1 MRRPIRGFL
10 PLSLAILYATAT
22 GGADAN
28 TKAANFRLDSLDG
41 LEAVDV
47 KPEVATYQGRRAVQL
62 HNSSE
67 DKSVNTP
74 GESLAILSGSVF
86 KDGTVEA
93 EIAGEP
99 RWGAPPDARG
109 FIGIAFR
116 VQDHG
121 KRFECF
127 YLRMTNG
134 RADDQLRRNH
144 SAQYISAPEY
154 PWERLR
160 KENPGV
166 YESYVDIEPA
176 RWTKIKIIVAG
187 TKARLFVNGTTRP
200 CLIVNDLKLGEGS
213 GQVALWTGD
222 DTDAYFSNL
231 RVN

>member
-1 MRRPIRGFL
+1 MRKAIGRL
-10 PLSLAILYATAT
+10 LLVSLAILCSTVT
-22 GGADAN
+22 GEADAN
-28 TKAANFRLDSLDG
+28 TKASNFRLDSLDG
-41 LEAVDV
+41 LEAVNV

-62 HNSSE
+62 FNSSE
-67 DKSVNTP
+67 DKSANTS

-86 KDGTVEA
+86 KDGTIEA

-99 RWGAPPDARG
+99 RGGAPLDARG

-154 PWERLR
+154 PWNVCERKIPAYTSRTWISSRLSGR
-160 KENPGV
+160 KSKSSLPERKR
-166 YESYVDIEPA
+166 S
-176 RWTKIKIIVAG
+176 
-187 TKARLFVNGTTRP
+187 
-200 CLIVNDLKLGEGS
+200 
-213 GQVALWTGD
+213 
-222 DTDAYFSNL
+222 FS
-231 RVN
+231 